1 MLSNYL
7 HGRKQSVL
15 YNGIPS
21 SVNNLTTGV
30 PQGSTFG
37 PLLFLLYVNDLPTL
51 FENTKCMMIADDT
64 VLYQSHAS
72 PHDLYNEIQNS
83 LGKMYL

>member
-15 YNGIPS
+15 YNGLRS

-30 PQGSTFG
+30 PQGLTLG

-51 FENTKCMMIADDT
+51 FENTKCMMFAADT
-64 VLYQSHAS
+64 VLYQYHAS